1 MKSVMKLSV
10 TLLVPAL
17 YLILAAVS
25 LPATAN
31 AGQQCTE
38 NSTYNLHTG
47 PNTSEAGGADG
58 YCSLDPISMLLTF
71 YEFGLCTGPSSP
83 SDKSSCISVFSSSE
97 GRKVDLSV
105 GFSGQ
110 LNSEVSLPE
119 GTFTN
124 AYVILSN
131 ETSLKASQ
139 QFASSRTDADGG
151 TGVHCFTN
159 GLSIDDGDD
168 IITCA
173 GSPDPQH
180 SIETISLGW
189 LTYSNMVLDYEAVI
203 DGTTTIT
210 DLYMIN
216 SSGALSS
223 DGQDFAI
230 YADQTLAEPIT
241 ISPTSQNIDL
251 GISVTNGA
259 SLGFYENGDSGCA
272 DVNGC
277 LGDALFNGMKILVT
291 SN

>member
-1 MKSVMKLSV
+1 MNNLLKLRV
-10 TLLVPAL
+10 TLLGVAPH
-17 YLILAAVS
+17 LILGALS

-31 AGQQCTE
+31 AGPQCTE
-38 NSTYNLHTG
+38 NSTYDLHTG
-47 PNTSEAGGADG
+47 SNTSEAGGADG
-58 YCSLDPISMLLTF
+58 YCALDPVSMLLTF

-83 SDKSSCISVFSSSE
+83 SDKSACIPVFSSSE
-97 GRKVDLSV
+97 GRQVDLSV

-110 LNSEVSLPE
+110 LSSEVSLPE

-124 AYVILSN
+124 AYVVLSN

-151 TGVHCFTN
+151 TGVYCFTN
-159 GLSIDDGDD
+159 GLSIDDDDD

-173 GSPDPQH
+173 DSPAPQH

-189 LTYSNMVLDYEAVI
+189 LTYSNTALDYEAVI
-203 DGTTTIT
+203 DGRTTVT
-210 DLYMIN
+210 DLYMMN

-230 YADQTLAEPIT
+230 YADQTLAEPVT

-251 GISVTNGA
+251 GISVTDGA
-259 SLGFYENGDSGCA
+259 SLGFYEDGDLGCT
-272 DVNGC
+272 DPNGC